1 MFSCLLLPY
10 DALSRRRQSLSLSHD
25 TDNRFLHCFVGD
37 YSMAGGGCQGGIS
50 GLKVCDFEVPPRQRC
65 LCSVSALATTKT
77 QKYRHAKY
85 ACLILAPLYSLHTAP
100 SASAG
105 ILKTNF
111 QGQKIPGRKVECT
124 LLPSKAVVRN
134 FRTTHNSVTTT
145 KFQTLSGILWYTVL
159 TITY

>member
-1 MFSCLLLPY
+1 
-10 DALSRRRQSLSLSHD
+10 
-25 TDNRFLHCFVGD
+25 
-37 YSMAGGGCQGGIS
+37 MAGGGCQGGIS
-50 GLKVCDFEVPPRQRC
+50 GLKVCDFEVPPRQRG

-111 QGQKIPGRKVECT
+111 QGQKIPSRKVKHI
-124 LLPSKAVVRN
+124 LL
-134 FRTTHNSVTTT
+134 F
-145 KFQTLSGILWYTVL
+145 
-159 TITY
+159 